1 MMYKNDLQ
9 VKKIKVRKVCIVVY
23 YFHKCFY
30 VCVNVVSWKQTQETG
45 SAGFLQESELLN
57 CWKGE

>member
-30 VCVNVVSWKQTQETG
+30 VCVNVEFPG
-45 SAGFLQESELLN
+45 SRHKKLVVLGFSKKVN
-57 CWKGE
+57 C